1 MPIAEGPLQPRIGA
15 RHDDADT
22 AAAAYD
28 KTSLGDGENR
38 QTFGIGQ
45 DSRRNSA
52 LGYLLE
58 AFDDRYRLVNVI
70 LQSGVRHGSSE
81 THSPYHRKTKTSS
94 NFHGSIFSAGAP

>member
-1 MPIAEGPLQPRIGA
+1 VPICRRTAPARIGA

-22 AAAAYD
+22 AATAYD
-28 KTSLGDGENR
+28 KTGLGDGENR
-38 QTFGIGQ
+38 QTFCIAH

-81 THSPYHRKTKTSS
+81 THSQYHRKTKTSS
-94 NFHGSIFSAGAP
+94 NFHGSISPSFA